1 MLRRREARACKEAD
15 VLQHWFT
22 YPNID
27 AIAFRIGPIPVHW
40 YGLSYIFGFLCV
52 YLWMSRPAGRR
63 RLGLTAEAIQDFML
77 YSLVGVLLGGRT
89 VFVISDMI
97 DKHNAA
103 EYFSHPLNLIAV
115 WNGGMAFHGGLAGV
129 LIAIYLFARKHPG
142 LTFPVLADEV
152 VMLGPVAIAT
162 TRLVNFINDELPG
175 RVCNPDQPW
184 CIKFPAYDGFRYP
197 SQIMEGILDLL
208 ALPVL
213 FFLYRRRPADGVVA
227 WTWFIAYGVART
239 IADFWRDP
247 TMLVPGLGLTPA
259 QLLSI
264 GMIVV
269 GVIMVVRSSRN
280 NPHTWPREEN

>member
-1 MLRRREARACKEAD
+1 M
-15 VLQHWFT
+15 QHWFT

-27 AIAFRIGPIPVHW
+27 SVAFRVGPVPVHW

-63 RLGLTAEAIQDFML
+63 RLGLSAEQIQDFMV
-77 YSLVGVLLGGRT
+77 YSLVGVLIGGRT
-89 VFVISDMI
+89 VFVIADIIS
-97 DKHNAA
+97 HNNAA

-129 LIAIYLFARKHPG
+129 LIAIALFVRKHPG

-152 VMLGPVAIAT
+152 VMLGPIAIAT

-175 RVCNPDQPW
+175 KVCHPDQPW
-184 CIKFPAYDGFRYP
+184 CIKFPLFAGYRYP

-208 ALPVL
+208 VLPVL
-213 FFLYRRRPADGVVA
+213 FVLYRSRPADGVVA
-227 WTWFIAYGVART
+227 WTWFTLYGVART
-239 IADFWRDP
+239 VAEFWRDP
-247 TMLVPGLGLTPA
+247 TTIVPVIYLTPA

-264 GMIVV
+264 TMIVI
-269 GVIMVVRSSRN
+269 GVIMVVRSARM
-280 NPHTWPREEN
+280 NPHTWPREAD